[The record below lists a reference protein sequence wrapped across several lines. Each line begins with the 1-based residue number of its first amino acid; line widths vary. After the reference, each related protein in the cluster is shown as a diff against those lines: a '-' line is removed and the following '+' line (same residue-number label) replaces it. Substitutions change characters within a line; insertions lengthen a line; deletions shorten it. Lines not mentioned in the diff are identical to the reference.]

1 MAGMRPDQKML
12 TMWIWSDDGTTE
24 MWRLRI
30 TQGEY
35 AMGIFS
41 WIILGLIAGFIG
53 SKIVDKQGQG
63 FWLNIALGII
73 GALVGG
79 FLFSFFGSSGVTGLD
94 LWSMIV
100 AIAGSVVVLLI
111 YNAVTGRRS
120 AWTWIGESDLQT
132 QGRKMM
138 AGLEDMIRSSAP
150 GGNVGKP
157 LMLALLALLASG
169 ALFRSG
175 GGERP
180 ADTPPQPKSDEG
192 AGGLLGGLGGL
203 LDKLQ
208 KGGLGNAANSWVGSG
223 QNQPAS
229 PGQLGSA
236 LGPEIIKILAQRS
249 GLSEEDITKQLS
261 QVLPGVVDKLTPQGR
276 LPTVAE
282 LSELRWIALPMGR
295 EG

>member
-1 MAGMRPDQKML
+1 
-12 TMWIWSDDGTTE
+12 
-24 MWRLRI
+24 
-30 TQGEY
+30 
-35 AMGIFS
+35 
-41 WIILGLIAGFIG
+41 
-53 SKIVDKQGQG
+53 
-63 FWLNIALGII
+63 
-73 GALVGG
+73 
-79 FLFSFFGSSGVTGLD
+79 
-94 LWSMIV
+94 
-100 AIAGSVVVLLI
+100 
-111 YNAVTGRRS
+111 
-120 AWTWIGESDLQT
+120 
-132 QGRKMM
+132 MM
-138 AGLEDMIRSSAP
+138 AGLEDMIRSSAQ

-157 LMLALLALLASG
+157 LMLALFALLASG

-249 GLSEEDITKQLS
+249 GLSEEEITKQLS

-282 LSELRWIALPMGR
+282 LSELR
-295 EG
+295 